1 MEEEDGNGE
10 EKPRNYSEQLD
21 TPERRCTFAQRLREA
36 LDRAQSTES
45 LESSYAVGISVTGS
59 STADNDIRCVK
70 TNHFKICARLDL
82 LTEYLH
88 KLVSKY
94 YLKKTKYAIKL
105 N

>member
-1 MEEEDGNGE
+1 MCVVEEVDGDGE
-10 EKPRNYSEQLD
+10 EKPRNYSEELD

-70 TNHFKICARLDL
+70 TNNF
-82 LTEYLH
+82 
-88 KLVSKY
+88 
-94 YLKKTKYAIKL
+94 
-105 N
+105 